1 MGIASASLTR
11 MARPRHTLGTNM
23 KKALRYGLLCFAC
36 CGAIGTAAAQ
46 DVTESRAI
54 GAGIVRIKL
63 DGLVD
68 LRLRQGPQPSLT
80 LSGDA
85 RRLLNT
91 GTLQS
96 GDILHIKAEGRGTH
110 LARAPVR
117 AELVLPALRALSS
130 EAVGSVEVSGF
141 AGDDLALSMEG
152 GGTMKV
158 ACDYQRVSAGLGGV
172 GGIALSLGASERV
185 ELDLRGAGYIT
196 LAGRGGVLKATLGG
210 VGSIDAQR
218 FRAREVELDLKGVG
232 KAAVTAAASA
242 TLNLAGVGV
251 VSVYGQPPL
260 RQVSAGGL
268 ARVSWK

>member
-1 MGIASASLTR
+1 
-11 MARPRHTLGTNM
+11 M
-23 KKALRYGLLCFAC
+23 KKALRHALLCFAYC
-36 CGAIGTAAAQ
+36 CAIGAAAAAQ
-46 DVTESRAI
+46 EVTESRAI

-68 LRLRQGPQPSLT
+68 LRLRQGPLPSLT

-85 RRLLNT
+85 RRLMNT

-96 GDILHIKAEGRGTH
+96 GDILHIKAEGRAIH
-110 LARAPVR
+110 LAWAPLHRAPVR
-117 AELVLPALRALSS
+117 AELVLPALRAVSS

-172 GGIALSLGASERV
+172 GGIELSLGASERV

-196 LAGRGGVLKATLGG
+196 LAGRGGVLKAALGG

-218 FRAREVELDLKGVG
+218 FRAQEVELDLKGLG

-268 ARVSWK
+268 AKVSWK